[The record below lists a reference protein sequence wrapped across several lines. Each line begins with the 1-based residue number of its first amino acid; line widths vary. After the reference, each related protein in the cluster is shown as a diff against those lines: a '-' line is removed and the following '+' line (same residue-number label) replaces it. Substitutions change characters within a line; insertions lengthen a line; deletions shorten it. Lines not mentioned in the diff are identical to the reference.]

1 MRLPESPP
9 PRPKK
14 PLLARGEVTLAA
26 GGLRSRARDH
36 AVALPTERDRD
47 LSPCVGGVSDRV
59 LGGVSGG
66 VSDRVSPWLAWA
78 GFLTGC

>member
-36 AVALPTERDRD
+36 AVALPTEQRDRD
-47 LSPCVGGVSDRV
+47 LSPCV
-59 LGGVSGG
+59 GG